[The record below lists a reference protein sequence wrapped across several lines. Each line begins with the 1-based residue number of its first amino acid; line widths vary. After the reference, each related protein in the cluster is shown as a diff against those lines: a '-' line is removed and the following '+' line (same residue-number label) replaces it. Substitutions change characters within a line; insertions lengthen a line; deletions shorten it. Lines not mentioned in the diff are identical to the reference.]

1 MRASSCDSFGVLL
14 AEQMKSM
21 STSNDNN
28 AKNNTNTIAAGADL
42 RIPSKSTLLG
52 EEGEEGKSA
61 RENNIDIDIDK
72 KNSKYINRLSDRN
85 SEIFLNTD
93 QIPYEKATV
102 ITKLQKRGD

>member
-61 RENNIDIDIDK
+61 RETTSISTSTRRIASIL
-72 KNSKYINRLSDRN
+72 I
-85 SEIFLNTD
+85 
-93 QIPYEKATV
+93 V
-102 ITKLQKRGD
+102 

>member
-42 RIPSKSTLLG
+42 RIPRNPLYW
-52 EEGEEGKSA
+52 E
-61 RENNIDIDIDK
+61 K
-72 KNSKYINRLSDRN
+72 K
-85 SEIFLNTD
+85 E
-93 QIPYEKATV
+93 
-102 ITKLQKRGD
+102 KRGRVREKTTSISTSTRRIASILIV